1 MTVEQIRRLHR
12 AMPFQ
17 PFEIHLADG
26 RSLPVDHPEVLA
38 IAPPGRTLGIGLADG
53 TVEIVDLL
61 LVTSLK
67 PRANGRAR
75 HRKPRH
81 EG

>member
-1 MTVEQIRRLHR
+1 MTIDQLRKMHR
-12 AMPFQ
+12 TVPFQ

-38 IAPPGRTLGIGLADG
+38 IAPPGRTVGVGLADG
-53 TVEIVDLL
+53 TVEILDLL

-67 PRANGRAR
+67 PRGNGHTRR
-75 HRKPRH
+75 RKSGH
-81 EG
+81 SE

>member
-1 MTVEQIRRLHR
+1 MTIEQLRKMHR
-12 AMPFQ
+12 TVPFQ

-38 IAPPGRTLGIGLADG
+38 VVPPGRTVGVGLADG
-53 TVEIVDLL
+53 TMEIIDLL

-67 PRANGRAR
+67 PRGNGRSRR
-75 HRKPRH
+75 HKPAD
-81 EG
+81 GN